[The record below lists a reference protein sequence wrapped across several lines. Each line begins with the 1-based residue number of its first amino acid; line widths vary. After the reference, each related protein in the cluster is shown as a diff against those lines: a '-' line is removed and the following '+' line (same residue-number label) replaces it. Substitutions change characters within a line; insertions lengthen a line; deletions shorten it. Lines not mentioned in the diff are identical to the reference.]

1 MSGKGV
7 SWHVWESDAV
17 LEFLRVDPHQGL
29 SGTEIETRLSEHG
42 PNELVER
49 GQKRPWVIL
58 WEQLTAIMVVVLII
72 AATTSALLGDYLGA
86 IVILAIVV
94 LNALLGFVQE
104 YRADR
109 AMAALRRMAAPVVKV
124 RRAGRQ
130 QAVPSREIVPGD
142 IILLEAGDI
151 VTADARVFESANLS
165 VQEASLTGESLPV
178 IKSPEMITDEQAPVG
193 DRIGIVH
200 MGTTVTSGRGS
211 AVVVET
217 GMKTQLGGIAEMI
230 QSVKSGATPLQK
242 RMAQLSKGLAAAA
255 VAIVGV
261 VFLLGLLRGENVETM
276 FLAAVAMAVAAVPE
290 GLPAVV
296 TITLALGAQRMLGQ
310 HALIRKLPAVE
321 TLGSVTVI
329 CSDKTGTL
337 TESRMTVKIL
347 DVAGHTVD
355 LTETLRKG
363 MPVLGATDE
372 HLSTEWMAQRILLAG
387 TSLCNDAVLEEDET
401 APDDF
406 LAVGDPTEGALI
418 VAAARSGLWKSR
430 LELLFPRVAEA
441 PFSSERKR
449 MTTLHKPDFA
459 NQAKDEEKGLVEFFS
474 ESEYPLL
481 VFTKGAVDSLLEV
494 CDRVWANGEI
504 HPLTADWKSRIE
516 GTNDHLANDGLRVLG
531 LAFRSANSV
540 PGDGE
545 GESLERVMIFVGM
558 VGMID
563 PPRPEVKDAVQM
575 CRTAGIRPVM
585 ITGDHPLTALH
596 IARELDIIS
605 DVSTESSPPPS
616 SGQSLFPTEGTSL
629 SDTEELRID
638 RRILTGKDLTSM
650 TTKELEAAVE
660 EVPVYARVSPENKLD
675 IVQALQ
681 DRGQIVAMTGDGVND
696 APALKKADIGVAMGI
711 TGTDVSKEAADMVIL
726 DDNFATIVHSVSQGR
741 TIYDN
746 VRKFIKYTL
755 TSNAGEIYVML
766 VAPLLGM
773 PLPLSALQIL
783 WINLVTDGLP
793 GLALGV
799 EPSERDTM
807 RRAPYA
813 PGENIFGRGMGAHI
827 LWVGLLMGLVS
838 LGLGYWA
845 WTTGRPAWQTMV
857 FTTITLSQM
866 GHVLAVRSNR
876 DSLFKIGLF
885 SNKALLGAVLL
896 TFVLQLLVIYWEPFQ
911 TVFGTQ
917 DLTLAE
923 LAICLGLSTVVFWA
937 VEIEKWRLRRSE
949 KTSPVAAYA

>member
-1 MSGKGV
+1 MSRKGD
-7 SWHVWESDAV
+7 SWHLWESEAV
-17 LEFLRVDPHQGL
+17 LEFLRVDPNEGL
-29 SGTEIETRLSEHG
+29 SGTEVETRLSEHG

-49 GQKRPWVIL
+49 GQKSPVIIL

-72 AATTSALLGDYLGA
+72 AATISALLGDYVGA
-86 IVILAIVV
+86 IAILTIVV
-94 LNALLGFVQE
+94 LNALLGFVQD

-109 AMAALRRMAAPVVKV
+109 AMAALRRMAAPMVKV
-124 RRAGRQ
+124 RRDGRLQ
-130 QAVPSREIVPGD
+130 SVPSREIIPGD
-142 IILLEAGDI
+142 IILLEAGDSI
-151 VTADARVFESANLS
+151 SADARVLESANLT
-165 VQEASLTGESLPV
+165 VQEASLTGESIPV
-178 IKSPEMITDEQAPVG
+178 IKSTQSLTDDQTPVG
-193 DRIGIVH
+193 DRKCIVH

-230 QSVKSGATPLQK
+230 QSVKSEPTPLQK
-242 RMAQLSKGLAAAA
+242 RMAQLSKGLATAA
-255 VAIVGV
+255 VVIVGV
-261 VFLLGLLRGENVETM
+261 VFILGLLRGENVETM
-276 FLAAVAMAVAAVPE
+276 FLTAVAMAVAAVPE

-296 TITLALGAQRMLGQ
+296 TVTLALGAQRMLGQ
-310 HALIRKLPAVE
+310 YALIRKLPAVE

-337 TESRMTVKIL
+337 TESRMMVKIL

-355 LTETLRKG
+355 LLEKLRKG
-363 MPVLGATDE
+363 MPVLEATHE
-372 HLSTEWMAQRILLAG
+372 HLSTEWMAQKLLLAG
-387 TSLCNDAVLEEDET
+387 TSLCNDAVLEMDESTPEDS
-401 APDDF
+401 

-449 MTTLHKPDFA
+449 MTTLHKFDFA
-459 NQAKDEEKGLVEFFS
+459 VQAKDEEKGLVEFFS
-474 ESEYPLL
+474 ESKSPLL
-481 VFTKGAVDSLLEV
+481 AFAKGAVDSLLEV
-494 CDRVWANGEI
+494 CDRVWASGEI
-504 HPLTADWKSRIE
+504 HPLTVDWKSRIE
-516 GTNDHLANDGLRVLG
+516 DTNDHLANDGLRVLG
-531 LAFRSANSV
+531 LAFRAADSV
-540 PGDGE
+540 PEDGE
-545 GESLERVMIFVGM
+545 VESLEREMIFVGM

-605 DVSTESSPPPS
+605 DVSTEPDPRPS
-616 SGQSLFPTEGTSL
+616 SGQSLFSTEGTSL
-629 SDTEELRID
+629 SDAEELRRD
-638 RRILTGKDLTSM
+638 PRILTGKDLTSM
-650 TTKELEAAVE
+650 TAKELETAVE
-660 EVPVYARVSPENKLD
+660 EVPVFARVSPENKLD

-726 DDNFATIVHSVSQGR
+726 DDNFATIVHAVSQGR

-746 VRKFIKYTL
+746 VRKFIKYTM

-807 RRAPYA
+807 RRAPLN
-813 PGENIFGRGMGAHI
+813 PGENIFGRGMGTHI

-838 LGLGYWA
+838 LGVGYWA
-845 WTTGRPAWQTMV
+845 WATVHPAWQTMV
-857 FTTITLSQM
+857 FTTLTLSQM
-866 GHVLAVRSNR
+866 GNVLAVRSNR
-876 DSLFKIGLF
+876 DSLFKIGLL
-885 SNKALLGAVLL
+885 SNRALLGAVLL
-896 TFVLQLLVIYWEPFQ
+896 TFILQILVTFWGPLQ
-911 TVFGTQ
+911 VVFGTQ
-917 DLTLAE
+917 DLTTAE
-923 LAICLGLSTVVFWA
+923 LAICLGLSTIVFWA
-937 VEIEKWRLRRSE
+937 VEAEKWRLRRSE
-949 KTSPVAAYA
+949 RTLSVAVST